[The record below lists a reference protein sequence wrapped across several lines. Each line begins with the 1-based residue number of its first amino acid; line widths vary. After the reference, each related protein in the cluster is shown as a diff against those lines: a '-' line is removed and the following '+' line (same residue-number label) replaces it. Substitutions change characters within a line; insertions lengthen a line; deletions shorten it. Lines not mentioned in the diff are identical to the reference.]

1 MWAFNSL
8 SDVKCPIFDK
18 SVLGIYTFNKWSKSN
33 IRFFFFLYKHWKGH
47 AVPSSSSHKKMSPKW
62 RFKLLSSLM
71 FSLKSRRGVS
81 TRSDYK
87 VAEVC
92 R

>member
-8 SDVKCPIFDK
+8 SDVKCPIFDM
-18 SVLGIYTFNKWSKSN
+18 SVLGMHTFNKWSKSN
-33 IRFFFFLYKHWKGH
+33 IRVFLYKHWKGH
-47 AVPSSSSHKKMSPKW
+47 AVPSSSSHKEMSLKW
-62 RFKLLSSLM
+62 RFRFLSPLM
-71 FSLKSRRGVS
+71 LSLKPRRGVS